1 MSLFVNNGKI
11 FSGLILFR
19 MQNLRQKILGI
30 QIKTFESRWY
40 VPGKELNKVLSK
52 SIVEE
57 AVAHCGI
64 EVYKRTE
71 VVHVILRG
79 AKRIFAVLVL
89 MGKELSIVNF
99 IEHDHLQNQ
108 RQDSKLPF
116 RRSELGEIL
125 DDELAEEFCRTQWV
139 VSAPYFRNDMS
150 HRLLNDD
157 TILPFTKN
165 FKIGSGAFGTVFEI
179 TIDARH
185 QGVWEDG
192 KMPEV
197 KDVETACN
205 KDANLD

>member
-1 MSLFVNNGKI
+1 
-11 FSGLILFR
+11 
-19 MQNLRQKILGI
+19 MQSLRQKILGI
-30 QIKTFESRWY
+30 QIKTFESKWY

-57 AVAHCGI
+57 AISHCGV
-64 EVYKRTE
+64 EAYLRKE
-71 VVHVILRG
+71 AVHFILRG
-79 AKRIFAVLVL
+79 SKKIFAVLVL
-89 MGKELSIVNF
+89 MGKEQSIVDF

-150 HRLLNDD
+150 HRLLNED
-157 TILPFTKN
+157 TILPFSKN

-185 QGVWEDG
+185 QGVWENG
-192 KMPEV
+192 KTSEV
-197 KDVETACN
+197 KDIPYPRRPQRGR
-205 KDANLD
+205 